1 MFKHILKNK
10 RYFSLFVLSSA
21 IVNIV
26 WIIIPYFYKE
36 ILDIISKTNIDKNL
50 VSWDLYNLFFIT
62 LWSTLFAFIF
72 RRVMDY
78 AMPRAYSKIYTDL
91 IKECFYYT
99 QQHSYRFFS
108 NNFVWS
114 IIKKINKF
122 SDWIINIFDIVV
134 YDIIRFII
142 SIFLILF
149 IMMSQ
154 NRLLG
159 TIFILWMI
167 IFIILTFFIVRH
179 HMKYQMI
186 AVEQDTILSWFIADT
201 IGNNFNISLFAWL
214 KKEFNTLIEI
224 TKNRIKADI
233 NLWDAR
239 MLWFAILSFFNLS
252 IEIAILFLWIKLW
265 IEGTITP
272 WVFVLLIT
280 YQWYITNQ
288 LFAIPHIARK
298 IQQQVSNCI
307 EMMEILE
314 EPLEIKDIEW
324 ASQLIVDKWEIKFD
338 NINFSYND
346 NAKVYEN
353 FNLHIK
359 PWEKIA
365 LVGTSWSW
373 KSTIMKLIFRFFNIQ
388 KGTILIDN
396 QDISKVTQES
406 LRKNI
411 SLVPQEAIL
420 FHRSIYDNIAYWN
433 PNASKEQ
440 VYAAS
445 KAANCHEF
453 VSWLKNWYNTLVW
466 ERWIKLSGW
475 EKQRVAIARALLENS
490 KILILDEATSSLD
503 SQSELLIQQAIDKAM
518 VWRTTIVI
526 AHRLSTIMKMDRIVV
541 LEKGKIIEQ
550 GTHWELISN
559 PNWKYKQLWDIQS
572 WWFIE

>member
-1 MFKHILKNK
+1 
-10 RYFSLFVLSSA
+10 
-21 IVNIV
+21 
-26 WIIIPYFYKE
+26 
-36 ILDIISKTNIDKNL
+36 
-50 VSWDLYNLFFIT
+50 
-62 LWSTLFAFIF
+62 
-72 RRVMDY
+72 
-78 AMPRAYSKIYTDL
+78 
-91 IKECFYYT
+91 
-99 QQHSYRFFS
+99 
-108 NNFVWS
+108 
-114 IIKKINKF
+114 
-122 SDWIINIFDIVV
+122 
-134 YDIIRFII
+134 
-142 SIFLILF
+142 
-149 IMMSQ
+149 
-154 NRLLG
+154 
-159 TIFILWMI
+159 
-167 IFIILTFFIVRH
+167 
-179 HMKYQMI
+179 MKYQMI

-324 ASQLIVDKWEIKFD
+324 ATQLIVDKWEIKFD

-420 FHRSIYDNIAYWN
+420 FHRSIYENIAYWN
-433 PNASKEQ
+433 PDASKEQ

-453 VSWLKNWYNTLVW
+453 VSWLKHWYDTLVW